1 MAYSI
6 PTLGRL
12 QIVNLRDVWAS
23 EPYSFTPWLAESEN
37 LQFLAETLGLPGLE
51 LVKAEHAVDSFSADI
66 VAKIIDTDQHVLIEN
81 QLERT
86 DHLHLGQLLTYA
98 PRFDAKVVIWVAQ
111 QFTEAHR
118 AALDWL
124 NSITDERY
132 AFFGVEAQAVR
143 IGDSIP
149 APRFNVIAQ
158 PNSWTRPAVVSAG
171 GEQENLSEIALS
183 NIDYWDAFHK
193 VAVAAGAPLRKT
205 DKPLKDTNYWV
216 QIAPNGNVYLSAW
229 RSQARKN
236 PTVGAFLVLYNAPAE
251 YLAQR
256 LLTDREALD
265 AAYGAELDW
274 QPAKPGS
281 AFKIVERLPVANPA
295 DRADWPK
302 QHAWLVER
310 LKRLEAVFV
319 GPVRQ
324 ALSDYEGSRG
334 VAP

>member
-1 MAYSI
+1 
-6 PTLGRL
+6 
-12 QIVNLRDVWAS
+12 
-23 EPYSFTPWLAESEN
+23 
-37 LQFLAETLGLPGLE
+37 
-51 LVKAEHAVDSFSADI
+51 VKAEHAVDSFSADI
-66 VAKIIDTDQHVLIEN
+66 VARIIDSEHHVLIEN

-86 DHLHLGQLLTYA
+86 DHIHLGQLLTYA
-98 PRFDAKVVIWVAQ
+98 PRFDAKVVIWVAR

-132 AFFGVEAQAVR
+132 GFFGVEVQAVR
-143 IGDSIP
+143 IGDSLP
-149 APRFNVIAQ
+149 APQFNVIAK

-171 GEQENLSEIALS
+171 GEQESLSDIALS
-183 NIDYWDAFHK
+183 NIEYWDAFHK
-193 VAVAAGAPLRKT
+193 VAVAAGAPLRKI

-256 LLTDREALD
+256 LLTNREALD

-274 QPAKPGS
+274 QPARPGS

-295 DRADWPK
+295 DRADWPR

-310 LKRLEAVFV
+310 LKRLEAVFAQT
-319 GPVRQ
+319 VRD
-324 ALSDYEGSRG
+324 ALSDYEATGA